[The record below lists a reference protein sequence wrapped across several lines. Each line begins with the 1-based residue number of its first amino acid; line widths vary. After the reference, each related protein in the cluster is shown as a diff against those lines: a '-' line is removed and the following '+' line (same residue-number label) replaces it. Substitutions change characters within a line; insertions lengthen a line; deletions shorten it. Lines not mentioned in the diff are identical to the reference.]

1 MLQEIQALCKGPEVG
16 SQQSM
21 AHRPN
26 LAHYLYCRACELRMV
41 FNAF

>member
-1 MLQEIQALCKGPEVG
+1 MLQEAQAVYKGPEG
-16 SQQSM
+16 GGQQSM